1 MDPFSAPALLLRG
14 LCRSTVT
21 AVLLAAGLPA
31 FAYAQSTPPPE
42 GPWSMRTRVQLSGS
56 SDLSEEEGYRVYSG
70 VPIEIS
76 VRRELGGRFGLEFSG
91 ALESREV
98 DVAASGVSYRVN
110 LGSIQTLPI
119 TVLVQYYFRP
129 GSARVKPY
137 AGAGANLTLFWE
149 KSGALDSSDLS
160 PGGGLAVQVGT
171 DIALSAAV
179 VFNLDLKWNQ
189 LATNLELDGRKLA
202 RLSIHPLTFGAGFGF
217 RF

>member
-1 MDPFSAPALLLRG
+1 MYPSCSVAAFLHRCCPPAVV
-14 LCRSTVT
+14 TV
-21 AVLLAAGLPA
+21 VLAAGLPVVA
-31 FAYAQSTPPPE
+31 SAQSSLSE
-42 GPWSMRTRVQLSGS
+42 DGPWSMRTRIQLSGS
-56 SDLSEEEGYRVYSG
+56 SDLSEDEGYRVYSG

-98 DVAASGVSYRVN
+98 DVAASGVSDRVN

-119 TVLVQYYFRP
+119 NVLVQYYFRP
-129 GSARVKPY
+129 GSARVEPY
-137 AGAGANLTLFWE
+137 AGVGANLTLFWE

-160 PGGGLAVQVGT
+160 PGGGLAVQLGT
-171 DIALSAAV
+171 DIALSNAV

-189 LATNLELDGRKLA
+189 LATDLELDGNKLA
-202 RLSIHPLTFGAGFGF
+202 RLFIHPLTFGAGFGF

>member
-1 MDPFSAPALLLRG
+1 MYPSRSVAAFLQRCCPA
-14 LCRSTVT
+14 
-21 AVLLAAGLPA
+21 AVAAAMLAASLPIVA
-31 FAYAQSTPPPE
+31 SAQPAPSSA
-42 GPWSMRTRVQLSGS
+42 GPWSIRTRVQLSGS

-98 DVAASGVSYRVN
+98 DVASPDGSDRVN

-119 TVLVQYYFRP
+119 NVLVQYYFR
-129 GSARVKPY
+129 GDAARVRPY
-137 AGAGANLTLFWE
+137 AGAGLNLTVFWE

-160 PGGGLAVQVGT
+160 PGGGLALQVGT

-189 LATNLELDGRKLA
+189 LATDLELDGRTLA

>member
-1 MDPFSAPALLLRG
+1 VEFSA
-14 LCRSTVT
+14 
-21 AVLLAAGLPA
+21 
-31 FAYAQSTPPPE
+31 
-42 GPWSMRTRVQLSGS
+42 
-56 SDLSEEEGYRVYSG
+56 
-70 VPIEIS
+70 
-76 VRRELGGRFGLEFSG
+76 

-98 DVAASGVSYRVN
+98 DVAGAGLSDRVN

-119 TVLVQYYFRP
+119 NVLAQYYFR
-129 GSARVKPY
+129 GDAARVRPY
-137 AGAGANLTLFWE
+137 AGAGLNLTLFWE

-189 LATNLELDGRKLA
+189 LATDLELDGKTVA
-202 RLSIHPLTFGAGFGF
+202 RLSIHPLTLGAGFGF

>member
-1 MDPFSAPALLLRG
+1 MNVPSVRPAV
-14 LCRSTVT
+14 LCRVYRSTVI
-21 AVLLAAGLPA
+21 ALILAAGLPVIA
-31 FAYAQSTPPPE
+31 LAQSSPAEE
-42 GPWSMRTRVQLSGS
+42 GPWSMRTRIQLSGS
-56 SDLSEEEGYRVYSG
+56 SDLSEDEGYRVYSG

-76 VRRELGGRFGLEFSG
+76 VRRELGARFGLEFSG

-98 DVAASGVSYRVN
+98 DVAGSGASDRVN

-137 AGAGANLTLFWE
+137 AGVGANLTLFWE

-171 DIALSAAV
+171 DIALSNAV

-189 LATNLELDGRKLA
+189 LTTDVELDGSRLA
-202 RLSIHPLTFGAGFGF
+202 TLSIHPLTIGAGFGF

>member
-1 MDPFSAPALLLRG
+1 MYPSRSVTEVLHRCCAPA
-14 LCRSTVT
+14 VV
-21 AVLLAAGLPA
+21 AVMLAASFPVVA
-31 FAYAQSTPPPE
+31 SAQSSD

-76 VRRELGGRFGLEFSG
+76 VRREFGSRFGMEFSA

-98 DVAASGVSYRVN
+98 DRAGSGVPDRVN

-119 TVLVQYYFRP
+119 NVLVQYYFRP

-171 DIALSAAV
+171 DIALSNAV
-179 VFNLDLKWNQ
+179 VFNLELKWNQ
-189 LATNLELDGRKLA
+189 LATDLELDGRKLA

-217 RF
+217 RL

>member
-1 MDPFSAPALLLRG
+1 MYPSRSVAAFLHRCCPA
-14 LCRSTVT
+14 
-21 AVLLAAGLPA
+21 AVVAVMLTAGLPVVA
-31 FAYAQSTPPPE
+31 PAQSAPSSD

-76 VRRELGGRFGLEFSG
+76 VRRKLGGRFGVECSG

-98 DVAASGVSYRVN
+98 DVAASGVSDRVN

-119 TVLVQYYFRP
+119 NVLVQYYFRP

-137 AGAGANLTLFWE
+137 AGVGANLTLFWE

>member
-1 MDPFSAPALLLRG
+1 MSPSPSVAAFLHRCCFPA
-14 LCRSTVT
+14 TVT
-21 AVLLAAGLPA
+21 VMLAAGLPA
-31 FAYAQSTPPPE
+31 VAFAQSSPSSD

-98 DVAASGVSYRVN
+98 DTAASGVSDRVN
-110 LGSIQTLPI
+110 LGSIETLPMNL
-119 TVLVQYYFRP
+119 LVQYDFR
-129 GSARVKPY
+129 GDAARVRPY
-137 AGAGANLTLFWE
+137 AGAGLNLTVFWE

-171 DIALSAAV
+171 DVALSNAV
-179 VFNLDLKWNQ
+179 VFNLDLRWNQ
-189 LATNLELDGRKLA
+189 LATDLEFGGRRVA
-202 RLSIHPLTFGAGFGF
+202 RLSIHPLTIGAGFGF

>member
-1 MDPFSAPALLLRG
+1 MDTPSARSILLRG
-14 LCRSTVT
+14 LCRSAVT
-21 AVLLAAGLPA
+21 AVFLAVGLPVIA
-31 FAYAQSTPPPE
+31 FAQSSPAE
-42 GPWSMRTRVQLSGS
+42 DGPWSMRTRVQLSGS

-76 VRRELGGRFGLEFSG
+76 VRREFGGRFGVEFSA

-98 DVAASGVSYRVN
+98 DTAVPGMPDRVN
-110 LGSIQTLPI
+110 LGSLQALPI
-119 TVLVQYYFRP
+119 NVLAQYYFR
-129 GSARVKPY
+129 GDAARVRPY
-137 AGAGANLTLFWE
+137 AGAGLNLTVFWE

-189 LATNLELDGRKLA
+189 LATDLELDGRKLA

>member
-1 MDPFSAPALLLRG
+1 MDTPSARSILLRG
-14 LCRSTVT
+14 LCRSAVT
-21 AVLLAAGLPA
+21 AVFLAVGLPVIA
-31 FAYAQSTPPPE
+31 FAQSSPAE
-42 GPWSMRTRVQLSGS
+42 DGPWSMRTRVQLSGS

-76 VRRELGGRFGLEFSG
+76 VRREFGGRFGVEFSA

-98 DVAASGVSYRVN
+98 DVAASGVSDRVN

-119 TVLVQYYFRP
+119 NVLVQYYFRP

-179 VFNLDLKWNQ
+179 VFNLDLRWNQ
-189 LATNLELDGRKLA
+189 LATNLEFGDRQVA
-202 RLSIHPLTFGAGFGF
+202 RL
-217 RF
+217 